1 VRHERIDNVA
11 HRIEAKLSHRDQRR
25 SADVTFVDGRE
36 CIVPIESDSDI
47 VVARQRGR
55 AIGSELGFGAGDQ
68 AMIATAISELARNIV
83 SYAVRGEITVRKLDE
98 GSRRGIL
105 VVSRDQ
111 GQGIRDIPQAMRDGY
126 STSGGLGLGLPGVK
140 RLMDEFEI
148 ESEPGRGTRVTIRK
162 WMR

>member
-1 VRHERIDNVA
+1 MT
-11 HRIEAKLSHRDQRR
+11 HRIQAKLPPPDSRGSGSD
-25 SADVTFVDGRE
+25 ATTVDGRD
-36 CIVPIESDSDI
+36 CVVPIESDSDI

-55 AIGSELGFGAGDQ
+55 AIGSELGFGPGDL

-83 SYAVRGEITVRKLDE
+83 SYAVRGEIAVRKLTE
-98 GSRRGIL
+98 GPRRGIV
-105 VVSRDQ
+105 VVSSDH
-111 GQGIRDIPQAMRDGY
+111 GPGIRDIPQAMRDGH